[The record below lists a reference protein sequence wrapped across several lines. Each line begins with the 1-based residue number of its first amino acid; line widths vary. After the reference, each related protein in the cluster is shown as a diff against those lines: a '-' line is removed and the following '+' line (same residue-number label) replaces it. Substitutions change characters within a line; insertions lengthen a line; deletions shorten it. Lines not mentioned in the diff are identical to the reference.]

1 MIAVLIQLL
10 VLFIV
15 LAVIY
20 YIVSVG
26 AGYFG
31 VPAAIIQIIGLILGL
46 IFLLAALSA
55 FGVMPYGWGGV
66 HGGRWGCP

>member
-1 MIAVLIQLL
+1 MIGTLVSLL

-20 YIVSVG
+20 YIVSLG
-26 AGYFG
+26 AGHFG
-31 VPAAIIQIIGLILGL
+31 VPGTIVQIVGLILGL

-55 FGVMPYGWGGV
+55 FGVAPAGF
-66 HGGRWGCP
+66 GRGFGRLGC